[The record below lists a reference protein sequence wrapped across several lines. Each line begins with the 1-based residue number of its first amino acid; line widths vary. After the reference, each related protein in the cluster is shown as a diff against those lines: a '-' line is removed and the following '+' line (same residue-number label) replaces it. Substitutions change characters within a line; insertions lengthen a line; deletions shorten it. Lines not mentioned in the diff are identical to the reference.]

1 MTSDAAVVAGESA
14 KAPGRPA
21 PVYSG
26 APVLGAL
33 AHFRDDLLGTL
44 LRAADLGSVVRF
56 RMPAGV
62 PVRTYGVFCPQG
74 ADRLLAGSAGGYR
87 KDSRPYAETAAFF
100 GDGLLTSQDER
111 WHRQRRFV
119 APLFTPRRISGDYVP
134 VLVQEAVRM
143 RSTWAASPD
152 ATADV
157 HALSVAYT
165 LRAIGRVLFGADLD
179 DVLPRLGPVFE
190 RANAYLSARVS
201 TASLIPRTWPT
212 PTNRRG
218 RAARRE
224 LYAIVDG
231 LIERRR
237 AEPAGGDDLLG
248 RLMHERDPLTGEPL
262 SADEVRD
269 EALIFL
275 LAGHETTAT
284 ALAYTLQLLARH
296 PETQA
301 QVQLEIDAVRGVV
314 AAGEL
319 VRVTPYTQQVLKEA
333 LRLYPPAYG
342 ISRYTAGG
350 DVIDGTQVL
359 PGSNIFVGTFAMHR
373 SAQVWP
379 DPQRFDP
386 DRFAPERVARRH
398 RMAWLPFG
406 GGAHA
411 CIGAQLATAELTVAL
426 TAVLRDFDVRPTEG
440 RPVPPVASGLV
451 LRPSAPMPHRLVP
464 RLHRSSI

>member
-1 MTSDAAVVAGESA
+1 
-14 KAPGRPA
+14 
-21 PVYSG
+21 
-26 APVLGAL
+26 
-33 AHFRDDLLGTL
+33 
-44 LRAADLGSVVRF
+44 
-56 RMPAGV
+56 MPAGV
-62 PVRTYGVFCPQG
+62 PIRTYGVFSPEG
-74 ADRLLAGSAGGYR
+74 ADRLLAGSAARYR

-119 APLFTPRRISGDYVP
+119 APLFTPRRIFGDYMP
-134 VLVQEAVRM
+134 VLVQEAARM
-143 RSTWAASPD
+143 RTTWAVAPD

-165 LRAIGRVLFGADLD
+165 LRAIGRVLLGAELD
-179 DVLPRLGPVFE
+179 DVLPRLGPVFA

-201 TASLIPRTWPT
+201 TSSLIPRTWPT
-212 PTNRRG
+212 RTNRRG
-218 RAARRE
+218 SAAQRE

-237 AEPAGGDDLLG
+237 AEADRGDLLG
-248 RLMHERDPLTGEPL
+248 RLLHEHDPRTGAPL

-269 EALIFL
+269 QALIFL

-284 ALAYTLQLLARH
+284 ALAFTLQLLARH

-301 QVQLEIDAVRGVV
+301 QVQREIDLVRSEG
-314 AAGEL
+314 AAGDL
-319 VRVTPYTQQVLKEA
+319 VRATPYTQQVLKEA

-342 ISRYTAGG
+342 VSRYTAGG
-350 DVIDGTQVL
+350 DVVDGTEVL

-379 DPQRFDP
+379 NPDRFDP
-386 DRFAPERVARRH
+386 ERFAPEQVARRH

-406 GGAHA
+406 GGPHV

-426 TAVLRDFDVRPTEG
+426 TELLANFSIRPAGTDEQ
-440 RPVPPVASGLV
+440 VPPVASGLV
-451 LRPSAPMPHRLVP
+451 LRPGAPMPHRLVARRH
-464 RLHRSSI
+464 RLVA

>member
-1 MTSDAAVVAGESA
+1 MNREMGVTTDESTTA
-14 KAPGRPA
+14 RGRPA
-21 PVYSG
+21 PVYRG
-26 APVLGAL
+26 APLLGAL

-44 LRAADLGSVVRF
+44 LRAAELGPVVRF
-56 RMPAGV
+56 RMPPGV
-62 PVRTYGVFCPQG
+62 PIRTYGVFSPEG
-74 ADRLLAGSAGGYR
+74 ANRLLAGSAAAYR

-119 APLFTPRRISGDYVP
+119 APLFTSRRITGDYLP
-134 VLVQEAVRM
+134 VLVEEAARM
-143 RSTWAASPD
+143 RATWAVAPD
-152 ATADV
+152 ATVDV

-165 LRAIGRVLFGADLD
+165 LRAIGRVLFGAELD
-179 DVLPRLGPVFE
+179 DVLPRLGPVFA

-212 PTNRRG
+212 AGNRRG
-218 RAARRE
+218 SAARRE

-237 AEPAGGDDLLG
+237 AEPGGDLLG
-248 RLMHERDPLTGEPL
+248 RLLHERDPHTGEPL

-269 EALIFL
+269 QALIFL

-284 ALAYTLQLLARH
+284 ALAFTLQLLARH

-301 QVQLEIDAVRGVV
+301 RVQLEIDAVRGGG
-314 AAGEL
+314 AGSDL
-319 VRVTPYTQQVLKEA
+319 VRATPYTQQVLKEA

-342 ISRYTAGG
+342 VSRYTADG
-350 DVIDGTQVL
+350 DVIDGTEVL

-379 DPQRFDP
+379 DHSRFDP
-386 DRFAPERVARRH
+386 ERFAPERVAGRH

-406 GGAHA
+406 GGAHV
-411 CIGAQLATAELTVAL
+411 CIGAQLATAELTVAIAEL
-426 TAVLRDFDVRPTEG
+426 LGDFSVHPGGTGE
-440 RPVPPVASGLV
+440 PVPPVASGLV
-451 LRPSAPMPHRLVP
+451 LRPGAPMPHRLVARQHP
-464 RLHRSSI
+464 